1 MGNNED
7 AMAHLAPG
15 QGSFGSAGASRS
27 LRKTATAAGSGHTAT
42 VMALKPNTLPVQM
55 DEPSVEDMWRSIK
68 LMQCCWCNDTRT
80 FQSLS
85 MHWTRSHGMDLQSIR
100 DRLQVPKNY
109 SFISDA
115 LKSVFTTRGKN
126 FYNPDKL
133 KCIGGSKVMSEYGKA
148 TNLAKLAAIP
158 SDQREEARLR
168 GVQIAVKNREAITR
182 QYELDHPCIIC
193 GVIFTRITY
202 HATTCSKTCNEVRR
216 LAKADRS
223 PHPER
228 RGKRNGPR

>member
-1 MGNNED
+1 V
-7 AMAHLAPG
+7 L
-15 QGSFGSAGASRS
+15 
-27 LRKTATAAGSGHTAT
+27 L
-42 VMALKPNTLPVQM
+42 
-55 DEPSVEDMWRSIK
+55 
-68 LMQCCWCNDTRT
+68 
-80 FQSLS
+80 
-85 MHWTRSHGMDLQSIR
+85 DLQSIR
-100 DRLQVPKNY
+100 DRLQVPKGY

-115 LKSVFTTRGKN
+115 LKSVFVTRGKK
-126 FYNPDKL
+126 FYNPNKL
-133 KCIGGSKVMSEYGKA
+133 QWHGRRWNGTSYVLSEYGKA
-148 TNLAKLAAIP
+148 THRAKLAAIP
-158 SDQREEARLR
+158 PDQREEARLR

-228 RGKRNGPR
+228 RGKRNDPR